1 MAVSLSRR
9 DLHAE
14 LLRLFGYREFRP
26 NQREVIEAVVA
37 RRDVFVVMPTGGGKS
52 LCYQLPAVVLPGYCV
67 VISPLIALMKDQ
79 VDAARVNGIRSALLN
94 SSLDPAER
102 AETLAALDARDCG
115 ADVVGTHVDPSAVA
129 ARPSGTGA
137 ERDGLDLLYVAPERF
152 SDPAFTAVLAR
163 RPPSFFAIDEAH
175 CVSEWGHDFRPDY
188 LRLGELADT
197 YPGIPI
203 AAFTATATL
212 KVQRDIVERLRLRR
226 PHVVR
231 ASFDRPNLRYTVCP
245 KKKQTAQILSFVQ
258 ERAGLPGIIYRS
270 TRKRVE
276 QTAAALQAAGIRA
289 LPYHAGLEDAVRAGN
304 QERFQR
310 DEAEVIVA
318 TIAFGMGIDKS
329 NVRYVLHADLP
340 KSLEGYYQE
349 SGRAGRDGEP
359 ADCILLA
366 GGSDIA
372 TARYF
377 INQMADPD
385 QQARASRALA
395 EMIRY
400 AGSISCRRSQLLRYF
415 GQEHDASPRPGCC
428 DVCAGEVRSVDI
440 TRDAQIVM
448 SAMARTGQRF
458 GVGYI
463 VEVVVGSD
471 SERIRS
477 RGHHQI
483 KTWGVGADKPAPHWR
498 RVIDALLSQRL
509 IEQTEEKFPTL
520 RLTETSRTVLSGAR
534 PVAMAEHYAVSGRS
548 RSSRLF
554 GQGAVRGARHRTDGE
569 GYRVIDASESQ
580 RLFERLRALRKQVAD
595 EQGVPA
601 YVVFTD
607 RTLRDMVERRPA
619 TMDEMAEVHGVG
631 KQKLAR
637 YGERFARA
645 IALD

>member
-1 MAVSLSRR
+1 MNPGRA

-26 NQREVIEAVVA
+26 NQQEIIDAVLA

-52 LCYQLPAVVLPGYCV
+52 LCYQLPAVVLPGYSV

-79 VDAARVNGIRSALLN
+79 VDAARANGIRAALLN
-94 SSLDPAER
+94 SSQDPAQR
-102 AETLAALDARDCG
+102 AATLAALSEPPAGNGRG
-115 ADVVGTHVDPSAVA
+115 HGI
-129 ARPSGTGA
+129 
-137 ERDGLDLLYVAPERF
+137 DLLYVAPERF
-152 SDPAFTAVLAR
+152 SDVAFTSLLAQ

-188 LRLGELADT
+188 LRLGELAAT

-203 AAFTATATL
+203 AAFTATATH
-212 KVQRDIVERLRLRR
+212 KVQHDIVERLRLRD

-231 ASFDRPNLRYTVCP
+231 ASFDRPNLRYAVVP
-245 KKKQTAQILSFVQ
+245 KKKEAVQILSFVR
-258 ERAGLPGIIYRS
+258 ERPGVPGIIYRA
-270 TRKRVE
+270 TRKKVE

-289 LPYHAGLEDAVRAGN
+289 LPYHAGLNEAVRSEN
-304 QERFQR
+304 QDRFQR

-329 NVRYVLHADLP
+329 NVRYVLHGDLP

-359 ADCILLA
+359 ADCVLLA
-366 GGSDIA
+366 GGSDVA

-385 QQARASRALA
+385 QQARASRALS

-400 AGSISCRRSQLLRYF
+400 SGSIGCRRTQLLHYF
-415 GQEHDASPRPGCC
+415 GEEYNASAHPGCC
-428 DVCAGEVRSVDI
+428 DVCAGEVQSVDI

-458 GVGYI
+458 GVGHI
-463 VEVVVGSD
+463 VDVVVGSD
-471 SERIRS
+471 SERVRS
-477 RGHHQI
+477 REHHLI
-483 KTWGVGADKPAPHWR
+483 KTWGVGSDKPAPHWR
-498 RVIDALLSQRL
+498 RVIDSLISQRL
-509 IEQTEEKFPTL
+509 IEQTDEKFPTL
-520 RLTETSRTVLSGAR
+520 RLTESSREVLSGDRA
-534 PVAMAEHYAVSGRS
+534 VAMAEFQAAAGGRAAG
-548 RSSRLF
+548 RTLRLR
-554 GQGAVRGARHRTDGE
+554 ADGDDV
-569 GYRVIDASESQ
+569 RVIDAPEAQ
-580 RLFERLRALRKQVAD
+580 RLFERLRVLRKQIAD

-601 YVVFTD
+601 YIVFTD
-607 RTLRDMVERRPA
+607 RTLRDMAERRPCS
-619 TMDEMAEVHGVG
+619 MDDMAEVHGVG
-631 KQKLAR
+631 KEKLAR
-637 YGERFARA
+637 YGERFVKA

>member
-1 MAVSLSRR
+1 MNPGRA

-26 NQREVIEAVVA
+26 NQQEVIDAVLA

-79 VDAARVNGIRSALLN
+79 VDAARANGIRAELLN
-94 SSLDPAER
+94 SSQDPAQR
-102 AETLAALDARDCG
+102 AAALAAF
-115 ADVVGTHVDPSAVA
+115 
-129 ARPSGTGA
+129 SGNGHPG
-137 ERDGLDLLYVAPERF
+137 DGPGVDLLYVAPERF
-152 SDPAFTAVLAR
+152 SDAAFTSLLTQ

-188 LRLGELADT
+188 LRLGELGAT

-203 AAFTATATL
+203 AAFTATATH
-212 KVQRDIVERLRLRR
+212 KVQRDIVERLRLRE

-231 ASFDRPNLRYTVCP
+231 ASFDRPNLRYAVVP
-245 KKKQTAQILSFVQ
+245 KSKEAAQILSFVR
-258 ERAGLPGIIYRS
+258 ERPGVPGIIYRA
-270 TRKRVE
+270 TRKKVE
-276 QTAAALQAAGIRA
+276 QTAASLQADGIRA
-289 LPYHAGLEDAVRAGN
+289 LPYHAGLNDAVRAEN

-329 NVRYVLHADLP
+329 NVRYVLHGDLP

-359 ADCILLA
+359 ADCVLLA
-366 GGSDIA
+366 GGGDVA

-400 AGSISCRRSQLLRYF
+400 SGSIGCRRTQLLHYF
-415 GQEHDASPRPGCC
+415 GEQYSAPAHPGCC

-458 GVGYI
+458 GVGHI
-463 VEVVVGSD
+463 VDVVVGSD
-471 SERIRS
+471 SERVRS
-477 RGHHQI
+477 RGHHLV

-498 RVIDALLSQRL
+498 RVIDSLISQRL
-509 IEQTEEKFPTL
+509 IEQTDEKFPTL
-520 RLTETSRTVLSGAR
+520 RLTESSREVLAGERS
-534 PVAMAEHYAVSGRS
+534 VAMAEFHTVRAGGRTRRS
-548 RSSRLF
+548 RM
-554 GQGAVRGARHRTDGE
+554 DGDDV
-569 GYRVIDASESQ
+569 RVIDAPETQ
-580 RLFERLRALRKQVAD
+580 RLFEQLRALRKQIAD

-601 YVVFTD
+601 YIVFTD
-607 RTLRDMVERRPA
+607 RTLRDMAERRPCS
-619 TMDEMAEVHGVG
+619 MDEMAEVHGVG
-631 KQKLAR
+631 KEKLAR
-637 YGERFARA
+637 YGERFAKA

>member
-1 MAVSLSRR
+1 M
-9 DLHAE
+9 
-14 LLRLFGYREFRP
+14 LRLFGYREFRP
-26 NQREVIEAVVA
+26 NQQEVIDAVLS

-79 VDAARVNGIRSALLN
+79 VDAARANGIRAELLN
-94 SSLDPAER
+94 SSQAPAQR
-102 AETLAALDARDCG
+102 AATLSALSATQAG
-115 ADVVGTHVDPSAVA
+115 ADGENDLPGAD
-129 ARPSGTGA
+129 RGTGV
-137 ERDGLDLLYVAPERF
+137 DLLYVAPERF
-152 SDPAFTAVLAR
+152 SDAAFTSLLAQ

-188 LRLGELADT
+188 LRLGELSAT

-203 AAFTATATL
+203 AAFTATATH
-212 KVQRDIVERLRLRR
+212 KVQRDIVERLRLRE

-231 ASFDRPNLRYTVCP
+231 ASFDRPNLRYAVVP
-245 KKKQTAQILSFVQ
+245 KKKEGAQILSFVR
-258 ERAGLPGIIYRS
+258 ERPGVPGIIYRA
-270 TRKRVE
+270 TRKKVE
-276 QTAAALQAAGIRA
+276 QTAASLQADGIRA
-289 LPYHAGLEDAVRAGN
+289 LPYHAGLEDAVRAEN

-359 ADCILLA
+359 ADCVLLA
-366 GGSDIA
+366 GGGDIA

-377 INQMADPD
+377 INQITDPD
-385 QQARASRALA
+385 QQARSSRALA

-400 AGSISCRRSQLLRYF
+400 SGSIGCRRTQLLHYF
-415 GQEHDASPRPGCC
+415 GEEYDSPGHPGCC
-428 DVCAGEVRSVDI
+428 DVCAGEVHSVDI

-458 GVGYI
+458 GVGHI

-471 SERIRS
+471 SERVRS

-483 KTWGVGADKPAPHWR
+483 KTWGVGADKPTPHWR
-498 RVIDALLSQRL
+498 RVIDSLISQRL
-509 IEQTEEKFPTL
+509 IEQTDEKFPTL
-520 RLTETSRTVLSGAR
+520 RLTEASREVLAGERA
-534 PVAMAEHYAVSGRS
+534 VAMAEFHASAGGRTAGRARRS
-548 RSSRLF
+548 RI
-554 GQGAVRGARHRTDGE
+554 DGDDV
-569 GYRVIDASESQ
+569 RVIDAPETQ
-580 RLFERLRALRKQVAD
+580 RLFEQLRALRKQIAD

-601 YVVFTD
+601 YIVFTD
-607 RTLRDMVERRPA
+607 RTLRDMAERRPT

-631 KQKLAR
+631 TEKLAR
-637 YGERFARA
+637 YGERFVQA